1 MAKLKSINEVQALR
15 GVFYKFFDTQAVK
28 GDENARD
35 RVLINMQVAEASIN
49 PFHNPKE
56 VANTDQGDDSL
67 YFTDTSIV

>member
-15 GVFYKFFDTQAVK
+15 GVFYNFFDTQAVK

-49 PFHNPKE
+49 PFHNSRE
-56 VANTDQGDDSL
+56 MENEDLEEESEYG
-67 YFTDTSIV
+67 